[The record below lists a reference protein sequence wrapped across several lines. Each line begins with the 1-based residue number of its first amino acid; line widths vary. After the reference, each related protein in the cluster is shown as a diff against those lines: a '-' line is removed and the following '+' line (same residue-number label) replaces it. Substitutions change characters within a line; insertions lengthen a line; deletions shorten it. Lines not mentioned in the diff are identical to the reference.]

1 MVALID
7 MIYIYEENRIKIV
20 FKYQDPFKLAMEYI
34 ENNQKYLAVEQKKIL
49 LGA

>member
-7 MIYIYEENRIKIV
+7 MIYIYEGNKIKIV
-20 FKYQDPFKLAMEYI
+20 FKYQDPFKLAMDYI
-34 ENNQKYLAVEQKKIL
+34 ENNQEYLDHEQKKIL